1 MRLRALE
8 PEDLDFLYS
17 IENDMSMWW
26 LSSQTAPLSAY
37 HLRDYVANNASDI
50 YKDEQVRYVIEVD
63 NVPSGA
69 GSTAVGLID
78 LFNFSPLHRRA
89 EVGIVIK
96 REYRNR
102 GYAMEAIG
110 KIADY
115 ARDILCLHQ
124 IYAIVDNQNCK
135 CLNLLRNAGFE
146 DGTTLRHWLYSQD
159 GWRDAVVMQY
169 FLEKND

>member
-37 HLRDYVANNASDI
+37 HLRDYVANNAGDI

-63 NVPSGA
+63 NAPSGA
-69 GSTAVGLID
+69 GLTAVGLID
-78 LFNFSPLHRRA
+78 LFNFSPHHRRA

-124 IYAIVDNQNCK
+124 IYAIVPLSNEPSLRMLRSQGFSDGL
-135 CLNLLRNAGFE
+135 CLK
-146 DGTTLRHWLYSQD
+146 DWLFVGGSHT
-159 GWRDAVVMQY
+159 DAVIMQL
-169 FLEKND
+169 FL